1 MNNETD
7 KHFMSLALDLAEEG
21 RGITSP
27 NPMVGALVV
36 RDGQIVGKG
45 YHRKAGSDHAEI
57 IALREASENARGATM
72 YVTMEPCCHHGKTPP
87 CTEAIIKSG
96 ITRVVSAMV
105 DVNPLVFGGGFSSLQ
120 QNNIET
126 VVGIL
131 EDKAQKLNEAYMKF
145 IKKKIPFVTLK
156 LAVTLDGKIA
166 DSNGKSKWIT
176 GTETKKRVHLLR
188 SWSDAVMIGVE
199 TLLADDPMLTVREV
213 KGYNPL
219 RVIIDSRLRTPG
231 DSKVLLDKNV
241 IIASTNRADEKKL
254 SSFIESGIEIW
265 KFDSRNGRVPVLEV
279 LKKLGERD
287 ITSLLCEGGGK
298 LAATLLNERLA
309 DKVIFAV
316 APKILGN
323 GYDAVKDLD
332 IESLDDAICLNDTEV
347 ETLGNDIIIIG
358 YPEYR

>member
-1 MNNETD
+1 MNNKTD
-7 KHFMSLALDLAEEG
+7 KHYMSLALDLAEKG
-21 RGITSP
+21 RGQSSP
-27 NPMVGALVV
+27 NPMVGAIIV
-36 RDGQIVGKG
+36 RNSQIVGKG
-45 YHRKAGSDHAEI
+45 YHRKAGSEHAEV
-57 IALREASENARGATM
+57 IALREAGENARGATM

-87 CTEAIIKSG
+87 CTDKIIKSG
-96 ITRVVSAMV
+96 ITRVVAAMM
-105 DVNPLVFGGGFSSLQ
+105 DINPLVYGGGFKNLQ

-126 VVGIL
+126 RVGIL
-131 EDKAQKLNEAYMKF
+131 ENKALKLNEAYIKF
-145 IKKKIPFVTLK
+145 IQKRIPFVTLK

-176 GTETKKRVHLLR
+176 GPETQKRVHLLR

-199 TLLADDPMLTVREV
+199 TLLADDPMLTVREI

-219 RVIIDSRLRTPG
+219 RVIIDSRLRTPR

-241 IIASTNRADEKKL
+241 VIASTNRADEKKL
-254 SSFIESGIEIW
+254 TSFIESGIEIW

-279 LKKLGERD
+279 LKKLGKRD
-287 ITSLLCEGGGK
+287 ITSLLCEGGGI

-323 GYDAVKDLD
+323 GYDAVKGLD
-332 IESLDDAICLNDTEV
+332 NESLDDAICLNDTEV
-347 ETLGNDIIIIG
+347 ETLGNDVIITG
-358 YPEYR
+358 YPDY

>member
-21 RGITSP
+21 RGIASP

-45 YHRKAGSDHAEI
+45 YHRKAGSDHAEV
-57 IALREASENARGATM
+57 IALREASENACGATM

-87 CTEAIIKSG
+87 CTDAIIKSG
-96 ITRVVSAMV
+96 ITRVVSAV
-105 DVNPLVFGGGFSSLQ
+105 TDVNPLVCGRGFSSLQ

-126 VVGIL
+126 MVGIL
-131 EDKAQKLNEAYMKF
+131 KNRAQKLNEAYMKF
-145 IKKKIPFVTLK
+145 IQKKIPVVTLK

-166 DSNGKSKWIT
+166 DPAGKSKWIT
-176 GTETKKRVHLLR
+176 GHETQKRVHLLR
-188 SWSDAVMIGVE
+188 SWSDAVMVGVG
-199 TLLADDPMLTVREV
+199 TVLADDPMLTVREV
-213 KGYNPL
+213 KGSNPL
-219 RVIIDSRLRTPG
+219 RVIVDSRLRTPG
-231 DSKVLLDKNV
+231 NSKVLSDKNV
-241 IIASTNRADEKKL
+241 VIAATNGADEKKL
-254 SSFIESGIEIW
+254 SLFVEIGIEVW
-265 KFDSRNGRVPVLEV
+265 KFDSKNGLVPLPEV

-287 ITSLLCEGGGK
+287 ITSLFCEGGGV
-298 LAATLLNERLA
+298 LATTLLNERLI

-323 GYDAVKDLD
+323 GYDAVKGLD
-332 IESLDDAICLNDTEV
+332 IKSLDDAICLKDIEV
-347 ETLGNDIIIIG
+347 ENLGNDIIVTG